1 MTTDMR
7 KLIVGVVGATLVF
20 LAVDAYLEWW
30 DSFLLV
36 LGVLLVASAEGIGIR
51 RGKTGQRAA

>member
-51 RGKTGQRAA
+51 RGKTGN